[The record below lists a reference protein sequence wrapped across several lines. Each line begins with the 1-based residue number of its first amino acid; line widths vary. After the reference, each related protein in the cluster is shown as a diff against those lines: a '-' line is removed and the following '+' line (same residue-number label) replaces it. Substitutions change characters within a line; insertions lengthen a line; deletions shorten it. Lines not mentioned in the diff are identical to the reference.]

1 MGYGFRKIHWLAIIA
16 VIAVAA
22 GAVRNELL
30 GPRIHAVPRRND
42 DPFTIRFA
50 VFNPAF
56 TLTFRDIDMT
66 CLPRRIE
73 GHGKD
78 GRAWDAAGQPFPLNV
93 SIDLAPR
100 MAYEYTCPIKSSAS
114 PQQVSRVEVQ
124 IITRYTRFGHRAQA
138 KPVTLD
144 WDSASRAWTVAGN

>member
-1 MGYGFRKIHWLAIIA
+1 MMGYGFRKIYWLAIIV
-16 VIAVAA
+16 VIAV

-56 TLTFRDIDMT
+56 TLTFRDLDMT
-66 CLPRRIE
+66 CLPLRIE

-78 GRAWDAAGQPFPLNV
+78 GRAWNAAGQPFPLNV
-93 SIDLAPR
+93 NVDLGPR
-100 MAYEYTCPIKSSAS
+100 MAYEYTCPIKSKAS
-114 PQQVSRVEVQ
+114 PEAVNRVEAQ
-124 IITRYTRFGHRAQA
+124 IATRYTRFGHRAQA
-138 KPVTLD
+138 TPATLD